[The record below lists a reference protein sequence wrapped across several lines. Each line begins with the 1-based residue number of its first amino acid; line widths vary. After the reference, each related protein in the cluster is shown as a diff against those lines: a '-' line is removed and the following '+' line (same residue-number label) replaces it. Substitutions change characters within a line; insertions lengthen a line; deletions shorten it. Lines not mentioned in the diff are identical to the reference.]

1 MLQESLKLIGASVCQ
16 LQQLAAIL
24 SNFLQQMLHVAHDR
38 KTSIRVSTI
47 QWWHVINEKN
57 VVNMHMLNETVSF
70 SGSPAKQILVK
81 MNSKYALNCMKTS
94 KTSTRLHLLARSLAE
109 LIA

>member
-1 MLQESLKLIGASVCQ
+1 
-16 LQQLAAIL
+16 
-24 SNFLQQMLHVAHDR
+24 MLHVAHDR